1 MSGRTKVGH
10 KKKLKPPEKATVS
23 RKKRKKKTAPPKRR
37 EKSKSPCEV
46 SDKENET
53 LTARSCDPPLI
64 FTTPFRKFV
73 TFRRKA
79 PPASMK
85 PLSGRPKRPAQRTPL
100 TRDSFHDFEV
110 KKRKLCTE
118 VISILDSST
127 DALPSPLQKAPLLSS
142 TPSVLLT
149 AMPRTE
155 KSFVRQLALC
165 EPLEDSVVRCCSE
178 AHSTDGE
185 KKEDLLYRD
194 IPRRMAQR
202 HSVNGI
208 SDLREDQRR
217 VTQPS
222 SRTNEKSY
230 MHESKLGSPT
240 NPNSANAAGSGVKC
254 LSIKV
259 SNGRSSLCLLSPVS
273 VSSSPSLFCLDEG
286 NEKHRRGDS
295 NVFCASSELF
305 SAEDLPH
312 TSVKDLLVEQ
322 AAMLDDSPSSR
333 FLKGNSADKWKYF
346 RRRTFQPVVK
356 LHPDAVSEY
365 LERQKEE
372 KCPQGP
378 LRVHNVDVGSLI
390 LPLRDMSLSQM
401 QPVVQLDRH
410 SVTKYFQDK
419 NLSKTQSVEP
429 RLRAFG
435 TDLTSLTLETG
446 MKTPLVISSM
456 PKSRIQSSAAPQE
469 TTGRKVCISGFSVKR
484 WGNRRKK
491 STKAQK
497 QLSFQ
502 DYGDMSLF
510 RDKEEVSVCGALS
523 PLHFSPSLLSSS
535 FLNSTTVRNLDLST
549 ESLSIRDTHKDLQ
562 RWARLRAALSLH
574 RKKKVEAGLP
584 SLHLADRRS
593 GNQSAHSNSSSLLLL
608 SPSSLYCD
616 DLTDAEKV
624 LAECQQEKPIS
635 FLQCLTQDQLLL
647 CQKVG
652 EGVYGE
658 VFRTLR
664 GDDLVALKI
673 IPIEGSQ
680 KVNGEPQKSF
690 AEILP
695 EIIIS
700 KELSLLSGGENNRTS
715 GFINLHSAYCVKG
728 SYPPELLAAWDEF
741 AEDKGTENERP
752 DLFGEEQLFMILEFE
767 FGGDDL
773 ERMSSKLPSVS
784 ASRSIL
790 HQVTAALAVAEEELR
805 FEHRDLHWG
814 NLLIEKCS
822 ARTLPASLQGK
833 IFHIPSAGVQVKIID
848 YTLSRLDKDGLT
860 VFCDLSM
867 DEDLFLGEGDLQ
879 FDVYRKM
886 REENQNSWSLY
897 KPHSNVLWLHY
908 LSDKLLNE
916 VRYVRKPASYQ
927 KELRKLRDFRREV
940 RQFNSAADI
949 LQRSKLF
956 N

>member
-1 MSGRTKVGH
+1 
-10 KKKLKPPEKATVS
+10 
-23 RKKRKKKTAPPKRR
+23 
-37 EKSKSPCEV
+37 
-46 SDKENET
+46 
-53 LTARSCDPPLI
+53 
-64 FTTPFRKFV
+64 
-73 TFRRKA
+73 
-79 PPASMK
+79 
-85 PLSGRPKRPAQRTPL
+85 
-100 TRDSFHDFEV
+100 
-110 KKRKLCTE
+110 
-118 VISILDSST
+118 
-127 DALPSPLQKAPLLSS
+127 
-142 TPSVLLT
+142 
-149 AMPRTE
+149 MPRTE

-165 EPLEDSVVRCCSE
+165 GPLEDSVVRCCSG

-185 KKEDLLYRD
+185 NKEDLLYGD
-194 IPRRMAQR
+194 IPGRMA
-202 HSVNGI
+202 HGG
-208 SDLREDQRR
+208 LMEDPRR
-217 VTQPS
+217 GTQPC
-222 SRTNEKSY
+222 SRTD
-230 MHESKLGSPT
+230 ESKLGSPT
-240 NPNSANAAGSGVKC
+240 NPGSGVKC

-259 SNGRSSLCLLSPVS
+259 SNGRSSLCLLSPVG
-273 VSSSPSLFCLDEG
+273 VSPSPSFMCLDEE
-286 NEKHRRGDS
+286 EKHGPGDS
-295 NVFCASSELF
+295 NAFCTSPELF
-305 SAEDLPH
+305 SAEEEEDLPH
-312 TSVKDLLVEQ
+312 TSVKDLLMEE
-322 AAMLDDSPSSR
+322 AAMLDESPSSG
-333 FLKGNSADKWKYF
+333 FLKRNSSDKWNYF

-356 LHPDAVSEY
+356 LHPDAVVEY
-365 LERQKEE
+365 LERQME
-372 KCPQGP
+372 KCPWGAR
-378 LRVHNVDVGSLI
+378 RVHKTEVGTLI
-390 LPLRDMSLSQM
+390 LPLRDMSLRQM

-419 NLSKTQSVEP
+419 NLSKTRNVEP
-429 RLRAFG
+429 RLRIFG

-456 PKSRIQSSAAPQE
+456 PKSRIQNSAAPQE

-510 RDKEEVSVCGALS
+510 RDKEDVGGALS
-523 PLHFSPSLLSSS
+523 PLHFSPSLLTSS
-535 FLNSTTVRNLDLST
+535 FLNSTTVGNLDLST
-549 ESLSIRDTHKDLQ
+549 ESFSIRDTHKDLQ

-584 SLHLADRRS
+584 SLHLADRRT

-635 FLQCLTQDQLLL
+635 FHQCLTQDQILL

-658 VFRTLR
+658 VFRTVR
-664 GDDLVALKI
+664 GDQLVALKI

-741 AEDKGTENERP
+741 AEEKGTENERP

-814 NLLIEKCS
+814 NLLIETCS

-867 DEDLFLGEGDLQ
+867 DEDLFLGEGDVQ
-879 FDVYRKM
+879 FDVYRNM
-886 REENQNSWSLY
+886 REENQNGWSLY

-908 LSDKLLNE
+908 LCDKLLNE
-916 VRYVRKPASYQ
+916 VRYVRKPASHQ

-940 RQFNSAADI
+940 RQFTSAADV

-956 N
+956 K